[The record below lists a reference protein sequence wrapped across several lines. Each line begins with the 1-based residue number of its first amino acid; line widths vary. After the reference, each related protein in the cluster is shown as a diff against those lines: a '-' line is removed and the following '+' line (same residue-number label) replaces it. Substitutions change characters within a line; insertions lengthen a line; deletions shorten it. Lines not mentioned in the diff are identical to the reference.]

1 MSKSPVSIES
11 AEQEVVEAKA
21 RVLAEYRAVES
32 KVRRSASSPLLV
44 GGVLLGAAALGYLAL
59 GNRDKGVRAASREK
73 RGAWREVL
81 RIAQMLLPLLGALEA
96 AQKASAGRKA
106 SSHTASTSEG

>member
-1 MSKSPVSIES
+1 MNESPVSIES

-21 RVLAEYRAVES
+21 QVRAEYRAVES

-44 GGVLLGAAALGYLAL
+44 GGVLLGAAAIGYLAL
-59 GNRDKGVRAASREK
+59 GERDKGVRAASREK

-81 RIAQMLLPLLGALEA
+81 RIAQMLLPLLGA
-96 AQKASAGRKA
+96 QDGAGSERPGAKR
-106 SSHTASTSEG
+106 SHAPRHA